1 MDPNDVSFLKK
12 YLARIIC
19 TVVFLV
25 IGLLI
30 ATVGIIKA
38 VFIIAV
44 AIAGYFVGH
53 VLDDKDAL
61 RRIINNYLGRF

>member
-1 MDPNDVSFLKK
+1 MNGNDVSLIKK
-12 YLARIIC
+12 YAARIIC
-19 TVVFLV
+19 TIAALV

-30 ATVGIIKA
+30 ATVGLIKT

-44 AIAGYFVGH
+44 AIAGYFIGH